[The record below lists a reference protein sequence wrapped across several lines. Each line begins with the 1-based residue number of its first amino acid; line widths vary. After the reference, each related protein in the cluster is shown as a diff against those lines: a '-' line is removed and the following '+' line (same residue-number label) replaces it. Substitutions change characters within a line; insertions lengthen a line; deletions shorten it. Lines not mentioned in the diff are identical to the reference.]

1 MLVLM
6 TGMAMSSV
14 IVHICSQLT
23 LSHFSPLPG
32 CCCPAPSCSLHH
44 SSASLSNL
52 ISHHL
57 HNSLICFSLLAS
69 MSSNGKNQKHSS
81 TSATSP
87 CSYSDFLQRASNSWR
102 PRKLA
107 HSTPLHHT
115 AAALHPDQ
123 NFTAL
128 AISSLATTFH
138 SSPLTSLISSSR

>member
-1 MLVLM
+1 MKTSFDYM
-6 TGMAMSSV
+6 DSGFACFDDWNGHV
-14 IVHICSQLT
+14 IRYRPHADPLSLLFSPSWLSLPPSLLSSQL
-23 LSHFSPLPG
+23 L
-32 CCCPAPSCSLHH
+32 CS
-44 SSASLSNL
+44 
-52 ISHHL
+52 
-57 HNSLICFSLLAS
+57 SLICFSLLAS